1 MFIYYYFFI
10 NVASRHLCA
19 WKAALLTEPAPLL
32 LSHLLRRYWSHR
44 SVLVPFS
51 CGLIKTFRLDSSSEI
66 GMKRELEGGLL
77 ESYRRTRQSVSLT
90 GNFRDNC
97 STDSSAI
104 GAWSPERSHIND
116 LAAPRPLEV
125 VLLNGQELQIPNQ
138 KRQCDT
144 GAKAEALRRW

>member
-1 MFIYYYFFI
+1 MFIYWNQCCKQTSLCLESCSAHWTCPITSCASIETLLEPPVSFSPLQLRPDK
-10 NVASRHLCA
+10 NVAPGQFERDWNEA
-19 WKAALLTEPAPLL
+19 
-32 LSHLLRRYWSHR
+32 R
-44 SVLVPFS
+44 
-51 CGLIKTFRLDSSSEI
+51 I
-66 GMKRELEGGLL
+66 GGGVL
-77 ESYRRTRQSVSLT
+77 ESYRHTRQSVSLT

-104 GAWSPERSHIND
+104 GAWRHERSHIND
-116 LAAPRPLEV
+116 SGAPRPLEA

>member
-1 MFIYYYFFI
+1 MCLFTGI
-10 NVASRHLCA
+10 NVASRHLRA

-32 LSHLLRRYWSHR
+32 LRRYWNHR

-66 GMKRELEGGLL
+66 GMKRELEGGGGLL
-77 ESYRRTRQSVSLT
+77 ESYRCTRQSMSLT

-104 GAWSPERSHIND
+104 GVWSPERSHIND
-116 LAAPRPLEV
+116 FAAPRPLEA

-138 KRQCDT
+138 KRHCDT